1 MKAHCRCVRVCV
13 CTCRAAAAHARLRV
27 FLHALQKGYSK
38 ASGALKSQLR
48 VCATLILASSVKGK

>member
-1 MKAHCRCVRVCV
+1 MKAHCRCACVYMQSSSTRTLVC
-13 CTCRAAAAHARLRV
+13 V